1 MVPSPSLS
9 SLSDLEGFPG
19 VHMAVDIA
27 VMTVGELEEDGTRKL
42 MTLLVKRPDG
52 YKAGTWTLPG
62 RFLRKFETLSDACE
76 ICLDEKAGI
85 RGFPSRQ
92 LLVLDDPKRDERG
105 WTMSVG
111 HIAPIP
117 FAVAIAAM
125 AGLPAMRDLAVVTD
139 RQIRFRNSQVNL
151 PFDQQKTVDAA
162 VNYLRDRYL
171 RLPDPKGFLG
181 PRFTMSELYQVHMAI
196 LGKDFMTPYSFR
208 RTFEPLLEATSEKR
222 SETAGKPA
230 TIYKRARRA
239 SSTPRRL
246 ERPSES
252 RIARDK

>member
-1 MVPSPSLS
+1 
-9 SLSDLEGFPG
+9 
-19 VHMAVDIA
+19 MAVDIA

-42 MTLLVKRPDG
+42 MALLVKRPDG

-62 RFLRKFETLSDACE
+62 RFLRKYETLSDACE
-76 ICLDEKAGI
+76 ICLEEKAGI
-85 RGFPSRQ
+85 KGFSSRQ

-111 HIAPIP
+111 HITPIP
-117 FAVAIAAM
+117 FSVAISAM
-125 AGLPAMRDLAVVTD
+125 AGLPAMRDLAVVTE

-151 PFDQQKTVDAA
+151 PFDQQKTIDAA
-162 VNYLRDRYL
+162 VNYLRDRYI

-196 LGKDFMTPYSFR
+196 LGQDYMSPYSFR
-208 RTFEPLLEATSEKR
+208 RTFESLLTPTKDKR

-230 TIYKRARRA
+230 TIYKRSHRA
-239 SSTPRRL
+239 YYTPRRL
-246 ERPSES
+246 ERPNES
-252 RIARDK
+252 RISDGHK